1 MHSASAFEVSDTSFV
16 VVWSLSHVR
25 LFPTPWTATC
35 QASLSFTLF
44 PESAQAHVHW
54 VSDAIWLSHPLSPP
68 SHPALNLSQHQGL
81 FHELSLCIRCPKYWC
96 FDFSISPS
104 NEYSWLISFRIDYF
118 DLFAVQGT
126 LRPFSS
132 PTIWKNKFLGT
143 HLSLWSNSHIHIW
156 LLEKP

>member
-25 LFPTPWTATC
+25 LFPTPMDC
-35 QASLSFTLF
+35 NMPDFPVLHYLPRVCSSSCPLS
-44 PESAQAHVHW
+44 QW
-54 VSDAIWLSHPLSPP
+54 CRLSHPLSPP

-143 HLSLWSNSHIHIW
+143 HLSLWSNSHIHTW